1 MKQGFILLS
10 FTFLCIIMLAVSL
23 RDTNRKLK
31 NLEEYIETVG
41 YQSNSIG
48 EFTKAQ
54 YKVQCAYT
62 IRLISTLPY
71 DPDRQD
77 ITATMLQSIQVL
89 DTLKSNYQIY
99 GNPELR

>member
-1 MKQGFILLS
+1 MKQAFLLLS
-10 FTFLCIIMLAVSL
+10 FAFLCICILAISL

-31 NLEEYIETVG
+31 SLEEYIEAVD

-48 EFTKAQ
+48 EFAKTQ

-71 DPDRQD
+71 SPDRQD
-77 ITATMLQSIQVL
+77 LTATMLNSIQIL
-89 DTLKSNYQIY
+89 DTLKSDYRLY
-99 GNPELR
+99 GNTELR